1 MNNLNYC
8 RQMKVQFSEQVDN
21 KAIPQKTRERMKECI
36 ELANES
42 QKFMLPEGGAF
53 YDDPEYK
60 AIDDSERVRLPFK
73 NICLEYHRDKPEK
86 FDGDWWSSKALIFAS
101 EIEEFIFV
109 TVVCY
114 IDDHKIWVPF
124 PEIAIPNINF
134 IVRDRKVKGLGY
146 DGIEKEYA
154 SVRFVKEDQSIPD
167 QDYGQEMYALLNF
180 INILNC
186 SNVKIEKNTTKE
198 KSKKI
203 KTALPFD
210 SYHVLVIDS
219 SEKKQMDQLTGTNGG
234 HRSPREHLRRGH
246 IRRLSSGKKVW
257 VNAAVVN
264 AGRMVG
270 VIHKDYAIK
279 HAA

>member
-1 MNNLNYC
+1 
-8 RQMKVQFSEQVDN
+8 MKVQFSEQVDN

-270 VIHKDYAIK
+270 VIHKYYAIK